1 MCVNIPERGS
11 LILVGAVVL
20 AGAVGV
26 LIVALAVFSSGPQP
40 RTDSLGLGSSPSYR
54 GKDKDFIKSVLEQV
68 Q

>member
-26 LIVALAVFSSGPQP
+26 LIVALAVFSSGRQP
-40 RTDSLGLGSSPSYR
+40 RTDSLVSSPSYR
-54 GKDKDFIKSVLEQV
+54 GKDKDFRKSVLEQV